1 MRKTE
6 RGLFQKRAGGDWW
19 IRYVDADGIY
29 RREKVGRSWKAA
41 SDLLA
46 KRRHQAT
53 IGEKLPELRSRGI
66 LFEEIADDA
75 IAYVKARY
83 SRPADDVARLEVVK
97 EWFRGRAARNLTSA
111 EIEYKL
117 RAAKTENKW
126 SASTYNHH
134 LTVISLAYELARKAK
149 KISEKPVL
157 EKQSE
162 ADCKRVRFL
171 TPEEEARLRAAIRS
185 NPSWAHHEPELDL
198 ALNTGLRRGSMY
210 LDLAWENVDMANR
223 TARIPRTKNG
233 EPVTIPLND
242 RAVRTMAIFRA
253 RGDGSGRVVRNIAG
267 ETLNVTAHWF
277 VSAVQ
282 AANITDFRWHDL
294 RHTFA
299 SRLRQAGVPLGNI
312 AELLGHKG
320 LAMTQRYAHLSISNL
335 HDAVSRLERSTTV
348 APEAQEQISVSAHI
362 N

>member
-41 SDLLA
+41 SDILA

-53 IGEKLPELRSRGI
+53 IGEKRPELRSRGI

-75 IAYVKARY
+75 IAYVRARY

-97 EWFRGRAARNLTSA
+97 EWFRGRAARNLSSA
-111 EIEYKL
+111 KIEYRL

-134 LTVISLAYELARKAK
+134 LTVISRLRTRP
-149 KISEKPVL
+149 KIEKDL
-157 EKQSE
+157 REASSREQSE

-171 TPEEEARLRAAIRS
+171 TPEEEARLPAAIRS

-210 LDLAWENVDMANR
+210 QDLAWENVDMVNR
-223 TARIPRTKNG
+223 TPRIPRTKNG

-242 RAVRTMAIFRA
+242 RAVRTLAIFRA

-277 VSAVQ
+277 VSAVH

-299 SRLRQAGVPLGNI
+299 SRLRQAGVSLGNI
-312 AELLGHKG
+312 AELLGHRG